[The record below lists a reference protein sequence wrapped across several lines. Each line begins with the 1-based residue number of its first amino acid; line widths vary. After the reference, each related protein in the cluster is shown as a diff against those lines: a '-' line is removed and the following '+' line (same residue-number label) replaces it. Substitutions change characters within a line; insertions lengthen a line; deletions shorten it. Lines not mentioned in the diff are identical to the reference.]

1 MIYIHY
7 EWIRL
12 TLVKSETVF
21 DPYLVMRFMKSI
33 FACAVSDDVKDILVA
48 FNSIT

>member
-1 MIYIHY
+1 M
-7 EWIRL
+7 
-12 TLVKSETVF
+12 SETVS
-21 DPYLVMRFMKSI
+21 DLLLYLVMRFMKSI